1 MPRTASRKNM
11 DELGAHESRLYSD
24 WAPLYDKTFA
34 KFFYSRER
42 TVIRDL
48 NLPANAEILEV
59 GVGTG
64 TSLPAYPHNCHITG
78 IDQAPL
84 MLARARE
91 KIAQNNWRH
100 LEVREMDA
108 LNLTFS
114 DNAFDYVV
122 AFHVV
127 SVVPDPVRMVNE
139 MKRVCR
145 PGGTI
150 VVVNHFTTTS
160 PIWGKLT
167 KSLDPITRRLGW
179 STNLELKPFL
189 EEAAFTAYK
198 AYRYSRSSLYTVVVG
213 TNDKDEGPPT
223 HATESPT
230 PSSPGAQQTT

>member
-1 MPRTASRKNM
+1 M

-48 NLPANAEILEV
+48 DLPAGATVLEV

-64 TSLPAYPHNCHITG
+64 TSFPAYPSHCRVTG

-91 KIAQNNWRH
+91 KIAQNNWHH

-127 SVVPDPVRMVNE
+127 SVVPDPVRMMAE
-139 MKRVCR
+139 MQRVCR

-150 VVVNHFTTTS
+150 VVVNHFTSES
-160 PIWGKLT
+160 PWGKLT
-167 KSLDPITRRLGW
+167 KALDPITRRLGW
-179 STNLELKPFL
+179 STNLRLKPFL
-189 EEAAFTAYK
+189 QETGFVGRAYK
-198 AYRYSRSSLYTVVVG
+198 LSSLSLYTVLVG
-213 TNDKDEGPPT
+213 VNDKEDAPP
-223 HATESPT
+223 APSAEART
-230 PSSPGAQQTT
+230 PSSQAARQTV